1 MISGFTYQ
9 FLTLILS
16 FVARTVFIHTLGAE
30 YLGLNGIF
38 SDVLNLLSMA
48 DLGFNTTMAYSFY
61 KPLAEHD
68 EEKLAGLIHFYKKV
82 YNVIAVVVTV
92 VGIAVIPFLK
102 YIVNTEQEIPHLAVY
117 YLFSLAN
124 VVISYLFV
132 YKSTILTAD
141 QKNYKVVNIS
151 IWTSLLKTILQIF
164 SLLLLQN
171 YILYL
176 AIGVAVQFFNNLM
189 ASREAQKQYPFI
201 KMERK
206 ITKEE
211 EKAIFENMRSVFLYK
226 ISSTIFT
233 ATDNILISVLVG
245 TAMTGIYSNY
255 LMVSNK
261 LLLIIQIIFSALTAS
276 VGNVQSVSFIL
287 CGAIV
292 SAFCIMANDFVYVWL
307 GSGFTI
313 STGAIL
319 VMTLNTYLSCVLQP
333 LWIYR
338 DATGLYVRTKYV
350 MLVGAVLNIVLSI
363 LLGKVM
369 GLTGIV
375 LASAI
380 ARLSTYFWYEPR
392 LLFREY
398 FEKSAAGYYVSLL
411 KNALLM
417 IATIGVLWLLLS
429 GVQTQNWL
437 QLIGKGVVIGGIC
450 SVVFL
455 VAYGKTEGT
464 QLIVKKCKSMLGRKK

>member
-276 VGNVQSVSFIL
+276 VGNV
-287 CGAIV
+287 IV
-292 SAFCIMANDFVYVWL
+292 
-307 GSGFTI
+307 
-313 STGAIL
+313 
-319 VMTLNTYLSCVLQP
+319 
-333 LWIYR
+333 R
-338 DATGLYVRTKYV
+338 
-350 MLVGAVLNIVLSI
+350 
-363 LLGKVM
+363 
-369 GLTGIV
+369 
-375 LASAI
+375 
-380 ARLSTYFWYEPR
+380 
-392 LLFREY
+392 
-398 FEKSAAGYYVSLL
+398 EKSEKRSAAYNLSALVSVVPSSVRSASWRTIASMCGCAAGLPS
-411 KNALLM
+411 
-417 IATIGVLWLLLS
+417 
-429 GVQTQNWL
+429 VQVPFW
-437 QLIGKGVVIGGIC
+437 
-450 SVVFL
+450 
-455 VAYGKTEGT
+455 
-464 QLIVKKCKSMLGRKK
+464 R

>member
-276 VGNVQSVSFIL
+276 VGNVIVREKSEKRYEVFSVIQSVSFIL

-319 VMTLNTYLSCVLQP
+319 AMTLNTYLSCVLQP

-338 DATGLYVRTKYV
+338 DATGLYVRT
-350 MLVGAVLNIVLSI
+350 
-363 LLGKVM
+363 
-369 GLTGIV
+369 
-375 LASAI
+375 
-380 ARLSTYFWYEPR
+380 
-392 LLFREY
+392 
-398 FEKSAAGYYVSLL
+398 
-411 KNALLM
+411 
-417 IATIGVLWLLLS
+417 
-429 GVQTQNWL
+429 
-437 QLIGKGVVIGGIC
+437 
-450 SVVFL
+450 
-455 VAYGKTEGT
+455 
-464 QLIVKKCKSMLGRKK
+464 